1 MNEAAQHQDAAGNAA
16 RAGAA
21 QPGILHTQTISILI
35 DALLTAAPVSGGSVA
50 ISRGETIETRAF
62 GTRGP
67 KGAPVD
73 PRDRFEIGSISK
85 TVAALAAARL
95 EVEGKIS
102 LDSQVREHLPWLAL
116 PEGAGDPTL
125 KHLLAHTSG
134 WIAGNSA
141 APGEVAQAL
150 SLAESRAVTAPGE
163 RFHYSNVGYVVLG
176 LALAE
181 AAGVSFAELLREQ
194 LFAPLGMPGAIAS
207 ITGAERGQLC
217 PGTVPSRDDAQ
228 WAPGEALSEPS
239 WVEPAG
245 ADGNVAANVLELLQ
259 FGRALSN
266 PESFASRAPWLPAA
280 VAAIATPTAPSGE
293 DILDAGPH
301 LTVKEA
307 RYGLGV
313 NVETTDLGTLL
324 THGGGMIGY
333 GAFLIAH
340 PDSDITVAVTLST
353 PGEWPHA
360 ELLARAVHAE
370 LVREHSESVA
380 VGAADPVAALQV
392 KRAPLKPGD
401 AEQARLAG
409 HYRSYTPWCP
419 HYEVGVSAEPGTE
432 DQLVLRAYTGVEA
445 PTADTPL
452 VPTNGDDTFTV
463 GTEAGTPER
472 ARFGNVIGGV
482 AQTLNIDGC
491 VYSRVTSR

>member
-1 MNEAAQHQDAAGNAA
+1 MNDN
-16 RAGAA
+16 
-21 QPGILHTQTISILI
+21 TQTDPLHAESISTLI
-35 DALLTAAPVSGGSVA
+35 ESLLGAAPVSGGSVA
-50 ISRGETIETRAF
+50 IARGETVAVRAF

-67 KGAPVD
+67 FGAPVD

-95 EVEGKIS
+95 EAEGSIS
-102 LDSQVREHLPWLAL
+102 LDRSVREYLPWLVL

-125 KHLLAHTSG
+125 RHLLAHTAG

-150 SLAESRAVTAPGE
+150 SIAHSRAVTSPGE

-181 AAGVSFAELLREQ
+181 ASGMSFPKLLSEQ
-194 LFAPLGMPGAIAS
+194 LFAPLGLPGAIAS
-207 ITGAERGQLC
+207 VTGAERAQLC

-228 WAPGEALSEPS
+228 WTPGDALSEQS

-245 ADGNVAANVLELLQ
+245 ADGNIAASVLELLQ
-259 FGRALSN
+259 FGRALTD

-280 VAAIATPTAPSGE
+280 VNTIGTATAPSGE
-293 DILDAGPH
+293 DILAAGPH
-301 LTVKEA
+301 LTVNEA

-313 NVETTDLGTLL
+313 NVEPTELGTLL

-340 PDSDITVAVTLST
+340 PSLNLTVAVTLST

-370 LVREHSESVA
+370 LVREHGDA
-380 VGAADPVAALQV
+380 IAAGAADPVAALQV
-392 KRAPLKPGD
+392 NRAPLSLGD
-401 AEQARLAG
+401 AEQSVLSG

-419 HYEVGVSAEPGTE
+419 HYEVGISAEPGCE
-432 DQLVLRAYTGVEA
+432 GQLVLRAYSGVEA
-445 PTADTPL
+445 PTTDTPL
-452 VPTNGDDTFTV
+452 VPISGDDAFTV
-463 GTEAGTPER
+463 GAEAGTPER
-472 ARFGNVIGGV
+472 ARFGDVIGGV

>member
-1 MNEAAQHQDAAGNAA
+1 MK
-16 RAGAA
+16 
-21 QPGILHTQTISILI
+21 HTVQTGMLYSASVSTLI
-35 DALLTAAPVSGGSVA
+35 DSLLNAAPVSGGSVA
-50 ISRGETIETRAF
+50 IARGETIEARAF

-67 KGAPVD
+67 NGAPVD

-102 LDSQVREHLPWLAL
+102 LDRSVCEYLPWLTL

-125 KHLLAHTSG
+125 RHLLAHTAG

-150 SLAESRAVTAPGE
+150 SIAQSRAVTAPGE

-181 AAGVSFAELLREQ
+181 ASGRSFPKLLSEE

-207 ITGAERGQLC
+207 ITGAERAQLC
-217 PGTVPSRDDAQ
+217 PGTVPTRDDAQ
-228 WAPGEALSEPS
+228 WAPGDGLSEQS

-245 ADGNVAANVLELLQ
+245 ADGNIAASVLELLQ
-259 FGRALSN
+259 FGRALTD
-266 PESFASRAPWLPAA
+266 PESFVSRAPWLPEA
-280 VAAIATPTAPSGE
+280 VAAIGTATAPSGE
-293 DILDAGPH
+293 DILGAGPH
-301 LTVKEA
+301 LAVRGA

-313 NVETTDLGTLL
+313 NVEPTDLGTLL

-340 PDSDITVAVTLST
+340 PSSDITVAVTLST

-370 LVREHSESVA
+370 LVRADGGEITAGA
-380 VGAADPVAALQV
+380 VDPVAALRV
-392 KRAPLKPGD
+392 NRAPLMPGNE
-401 AEQARLAG
+401 EQAVFSG

-419 HYEVGVSAEPGTE
+419 HYEVGISAEPGCE
-432 DQLVLRAYTGVEA
+432 GKLVLRAYSGVEA

-452 VPTNGDDTFTV
+452 IPISGDEAFTV
-463 GTEAGTPER
+463 GEEVGTPER
-472 ARFGNVIGGV
+472 ARFGNVIAGV
-482 AQTLNIDGC
+482 AQTLDIDGC
-491 VYSRVTSR
+491 VYSRVVTR

>member
-1 MNEAAQHQDAAGNAA
+1 MNEATQAHE
-16 RAGAA
+16 A
-21 QPGILHTQTISILI
+21 QPGILNAQPIDALI
-35 DALLTAAPVSGGSVA
+35 DALLTSAPVSGGSVA
-50 ISRGETIETRAF
+50 ISRGETIEARAF

-73 PRDRFEIGSISK
+73 SRDRFEIGSISK

-95 EVEGKIS
+95 EAEGKIS
-102 LDSQVREHLPWLAL
+102 LDSPVRDHLPWLVL

-125 KHLLAHTSG
+125 RHLLAHTAG

-150 SLAESRAVTAPGE
+150 SLAGSRAVTAPGE

-181 AAGVSFAELLREQ
+181 ATGTSFAEFLREQ
-194 LFAPLGMPGAIAS
+194 LFMPLGMPGAIAS
-207 ITGAERGQLC
+207 ITGAEREQLC

-228 WAPGEALSEPS
+228 WAPGAALSEQS

-245 ADGNVAANVLELLQ
+245 ADGNVAASVLELLQ

-266 PESFASRAPWLPAA
+266 PESFTDRAPWLPAA

-293 DILDAGPH
+293 DILGVGPH
-301 LTVKEA
+301 LTVNEA

-313 NVETTDLGTLL
+313 NVEPTDLGALL

-370 LVREHSESVA
+370 LVREHS
-380 VGAADPVAALQV
+380 GAIAAGADDPVAALRV
-392 KRAPLKPGD
+392 NRAPLSPGNE
-401 AEQARLAG
+401 EQARLSG

-419 HYEVGVSAEPGTE
+419 HYEVGVSAEPGVAG
-432 DQLVLRAYTGVEA
+432 QLVLRAYSGVEA
-445 PTADTPL
+445 PTADTRL
-452 VPTNGDDTFTV
+452 VPLGTLGEFDESWFRV
-463 GTEAGTPER
+463 GEDPWLPER
-472 ARFGNVIGGV
+472 ASFGNVIDGS
-482 AQTLNIDGC
+482 AQTLDIDGC
-491 VYSRVTSR
+491 VYSRVRER